1 MSDEEMRSIAGQC
14 ELEDQQAREWQQ
26 SQSEL
31 APVTLLGELWTRDEL
46 CDARHVLS
54 CVYEGVDCSLPMDR
68 LRELEKRGL
77 VTDINLKPGRG
88 RYANRYE
95 YMWTDKLEELV
106 KAYRTSSPNK
116 DSATPKP

>member
-1 MSDEEMRSIAGQC
+1 MSEKNITDSPEA
-14 ELEDQQAREWQQ
+14 L
-26 SQSEL
+26 
-31 APVTLLGELWTRDEL
+31 PVVACSDLLGELWTGDEL

-68 LRELEKRGL
+68 LRALEKRGL
-77 VTDINLKPGRG
+77 VTDIDLKPGRG

-106 KAYRTSSPNK
+106 KAYRASSPN
-116 DSATPKP
+116 S